1 MAFATGTGGFTNEAM
16 RVKSNTDVQARRI
29 TSDTA
34 GDVAL
39 SLQPLGSTK
48 HYGWRIDS
56 ATGSLNLDRADTN
69 DCLVTYDDSGNVGIG
84 TTGPTAKLHLFSSG
98 SNPINLGI
106 QK

>member
-1 MAFATGTGGFTNEAM
+1 M
-16 RVKSNTDVQARRI
+16 RIKSNGDVQAKRI
-29 TSDTA
+29 TIDDTA

-69 DCLVTYDDSGNVGIG
+69 DCLVTYEAGGNVGIG
-84 TTGPTAKLHLFSSG
+84 TTLPADR
-98 SNPINLGI
+98 IRY
-106 QK
+106 